1 MILGH
6 ESADVS
12 ERRLPSLPALR
23 AFEAAAR
30 NGSFTRAARELGVT
44 QSAVSR
50 QIARLEADLGVRLF
64 WRRTRAIGL
73 TTEGLAYFN
82 AVRRAFDQIHD
93 ATVQFTSVAD
103 DRILRIK
110 VPPTFA
116 IRWLVPRLVRFHARH
131 PQIDVQITTS
141 HHPPD
146 FERENVDAAVVWS
159 VAPRPGWH
167 ADRLLGEVLLPACS
181 PKLLRGA
188 RPIRLLGD
196 LARHTLLHSVQRPDD
211 WRLWLEPAGATGLDW
226 HGGRRFESSA
236 LMYQAAIDQLGVA
249 IAQLAFIED
258 DLATSRL
265 AAPFDL
271 TVATERAYYLVVPG
285 ERASLPKVAACR
297 AWLLE
302 EVRERPGLQP
312 ALLALPARD
321 AGA

>member
-1 MILGH
+1 MILDHG
-6 ESADVS
+6 SLDVS
-12 ERRLPSLPALR
+12 GRRLPSLAALR
-23 AFEAAAR
+23 AFDAAAR
-30 NGSFTRAARELGVT
+30 NGSFTRAAKELGVT
-44 QSAVSR
+44 QSAISR
-50 QIARLEADLGVRLF
+50 QIARLELDLGVGLF
-64 WRRTRAIGL
+64 WRRNRAIGL

-93 ATVQFTSVAD
+93 ATVQFTSIAH

-146 FERENVDAAVVWS
+146 FERENVDAAIVWS
-159 VAPRPGWH
+159 IGARPGWQ
-167 ADRLLGEVLLPACS
+167 ADRLIGEVLLPACS

-188 RPIRLLGD
+188 RPIRTPGD
-196 LARHTLLHSVQRPDD
+196 LTHHTLLHSMQRPDD

-226 HGGRRFESSA
+226 HGGLRFENSA

-258 DLATSRL
+258 DLAPSRL
-265 AAPFDL
+265 VAPFDL
-271 TVATERAYYLVVPG
+271 TVATERAYHLVFPG
-285 ERASLPKVAACR
+285 ERASLPKIAACR

-302 EVRERPGLQP
+302 EVRLGRGSQP
-312 ALLALPARD
+312 APVSSASPR
-321 AGA
+321 